1 MEVGTLQPTYL
12 ILAALVL
19 FTEVAIVVVHLVDG
33 FAIVVVVDLVHLVLP
48 LSPPLFSPLPARV
61 GRVAVPV
68 VVVVPVVSVMVVVV
82 VVTVVRGSRYP
93 QLRLVGDRF
102 PLLRL
107 VARWNR
113 GRTLPVGEVRCRW
126 RLCLALLLLLNL
138 NSLDILKDP
147 ASRCTFEQDP
157 GPNSERR
164 TGRRKRPWRAPRMI
178 TRKTILKK
186 VTKM

>member
-1 MEVGTLQPTYL
+1 MQVGALQPAHL
-12 ILAALVL
+12 VLAALVL
-19 FTEVAIVVVHLVDG
+19 FTEVAVVVVHLVDG

-48 LSPPLFSPLPARV
+48 LSPPVFSPLPARV

-68 VVVVPVVSVMVVVV
+68 VSVVV
-82 VVTVVRGSRYP
+82 VVTVVVVRGSRYP

-113 GRTLPVGEVRCRW
+113 GRTFPVGEVRCRW

-138 NSLDILKDP
+138 DSLDI
-147 ASRCTFEQDP
+147 F
-157 GPNSERR
+157 
-164 TGRRKRPWRAPRMI
+164 
-178 TRKTILKK
+178 
-186 VTKM
+186 

>member
-1 MEVGTLQPTYL
+1 MQVGALQPAHL
-12 ILAALVL
+12 VLAALVL
-19 FTEVAIVVVHLVDG
+19 FTEVAVVVVHLVDG

-48 LSPPLFSPLPARV
+48 LSPPVFSPLPARV

-68 VVVVPVVSVMVVVV
+68 VSVVVVVV
-82 VVTVVRGSRYP
+82 VVTVVVVRGSRYP

-113 GRTLPVGEVRCRW
+113 GCTLPVGEVRCRW

-138 NSLDILKDP
+138 NSLDI
-147 ASRCTFEQDP
+147 F
-157 GPNSERR
+157 
-164 TGRRKRPWRAPRMI
+164 
-178 TRKTILKK
+178 
-186 VTKM
+186 